1 MPENQPWKILFIDD
15 EPSIRRVTGIALE
28 DAGYRVQTAENGEM
42 GLAACR
48 QFSPHIVITDIR
60 MPGMDGIALLE
71 AVKTEFPET
80 EVIVVTAYGEMDVA
94 IRALQLDASD
104 FITKPVHDDALHVA
118 IQRAIRRYNDKK
130 QLADYTHF
138 LEEGWNHT
146 TRELM
151 EAFHFENSL
160 IESSMDGIVG
170 CDAKETI
177 ITFNKSMES
186 MLGYTKSEVVRSKT
200 LSGLFSPK
208 DYQQLKSD
216 MAGFG
221 FGGKNRLFVYEIKL
235 LTKSGKHLPVQVSAA
250 TILLEAGPA
259 GLVLFFRDLR
269 EIRRLEREME
279 DQAKI
284 LHQDKMMS
292 LGRLAASVVHEIN
305 NPLFGILNYVRLMI
319 RVLTRK
325 QLDDQSRQRF
335 SSYLSIVESETD
347 RCCRIV
353 SNLLTFSR
361 KSPAEFTPVSVQ
373 ALIDRCVLL
382 SQHKLT
388 LSNIEFDCHTAEN
401 IPQIHGDINQLQQCL
416 INLIFNA
423 IDAMPDGGRLKI
435 KAGYDAAARRVTISV
450 ADTGTGISEADL
462 PRIYEPFYTT
472 KQEGHGVGLGLSTVY
487 GIMAAHSG
495 TVEVRSLPGKG
506 TTFYLHLPAG

>member
-1 MPENQPWKILFIDD
+1 MFIDD

-138 LEEGWNHT
+138 LEEGWNQT

-151 EAFHFENSL
+151 EAFHFEKSL

-177 ITFNKSMES
+177 ITYNTSMES
-186 MLGYTKSEVVRSKT
+186 MLGYTKSEVIRSKT
-200 LSGLFSPK
+200 LSGLFRPK
-208 DYQQLKSD
+208 HYQQIKSD
-216 MAGFG
+216 MAGNG
-221 FGGKNRLFVYEIKL
+221 FGGENGLFVYETTL
-235 LTKSGKHLPVQVSAA
+235 LTKSGNQLPVQVSAA

-361 KSPAEFTPVSVQ
+361 KSPAEFIPVSVQ

-388 LSNIEFDCHTAEN
+388 LSNIEFDYQTAEN

-423 IDAMPDGGRLKI
+423 IDAMPEGGRLEI
-435 KAGYDAAARRVTISV
+435 KAGYDAADRRVTISV